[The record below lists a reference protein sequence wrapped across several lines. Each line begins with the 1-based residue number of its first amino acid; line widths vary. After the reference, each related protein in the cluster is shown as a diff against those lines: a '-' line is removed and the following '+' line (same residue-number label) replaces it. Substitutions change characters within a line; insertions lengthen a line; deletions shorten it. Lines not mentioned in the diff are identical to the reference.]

1 MEGVIGLLR
10 RLHVVQKG
18 RTAASAA
25 ARSVEFAFCWHRH
38 LQGRVVS
45 PSRWW
50 RLCVLQPPPAF
61 EDSRTPSSWRER
73 CAAGMSPS
81 SWKPFAPDSDV
92 PDLLDFIQDNRAGT
106 DAGDLPA
113 NSGDSES
120 SFQNTGREQV
130 FAFVHL
136 YLDKAPTQDPT
147 VTPSDNGMHDQG
159 DRPPVQSEP
168 EHDSSTIRDLRKLLK
183 SKDNSDQGSW
193 ATARG
198 PEKGVRW
205 RGGTPP
211 APPKWHYAKDDLRAF
226 SKFERRV
233 SIWQLQVKPY
243 MSEAE
248 AALSLYCSL
257 SGEPEEELEHLDI
270 KKLYAKDGI
279 SFLMEQL
286 RGPLQAK
293 QIYLKRKYLSD
304 YETIGRAPG
313 ESLRNYVNRYH
324 RAEKALLSIGIDVGL
339 TYDAESRGSRLLDRA
354 KLSTEQQRMVL
365 VGTNQSLNFEDV
377 KNALVLQYPDHK
389 PAPFLQGQ
397 SFRDQGQPGSTRP
410 PKGFGKSK
418 NSGKGNGFGSFPSS
432 SSSSGGTGNSYR
444 RAYVAEAEDQQE
456 DDQAQQLDAI
466 PEDDLA
472 EADDGDDDPELI
484 PDEGEDENIDNETV
498 ESLMEVLTVTSRKLQ
513 AMTQGRKYRGAP
525 RKSIEERKKS
535 SACSACGQV
544 GHWAGDPE
552 CSMRAKGKA
561 GGKGKHQPS
570 PDGDKK
576 GGAQKV
582 FSVRH
587 AGGHEILYD
596 FPEFDAGDSLQGQ
609 REAASRVHRTL
620 VVFQSSDCTCL
631 TNLSDLQGYCVVD
644 TACQR
649 SCSSRQWCHSHVD
662 LLKSFGLSAKC
673 TRRLEAFQFGAGPP
687 QRSDTCMYF
696 PVAFDVNQPMI
707 AMSASVLDN
716 VSIPFLASLA
726 VLKKMKI
733 VLDLARQKA
742 YIGLLDCTVDLHLLQ
757 GHLCLKISEFPASA
771 EQFDWSALDHHDC
784 EFLCSTSMIEE
795 AGVSLESS
803 ARDQAFASFVSD
815 AGGPSN
821 MVEQLEAHGASGK
834 ADLGTGSGTH
844 TPCVQAGGKE
854 RGREHHPGCK
864 GDPGQAE
871 KEAANAGAAPE
882 LHSSF
887 HEETR
892 QCSREVR
899 NMHRVPR
906 SMEVGRRWSNPWVAL
921 SSVFQVLCA
930 ALAVGPECGGRFM
943 DTSNGVFFNGATGI
957 SGKDTTS
964 ADFSNLGV
972 RVPWDTGDGDRAVPP
987 GRGGRGGRGLRL
999 DRPLEH
1005 PQHVAIK
1012 KGTQKRMIN
1021 NIEKSIELLNRELH
1035 VYHDQVEDSHH
1046 KSEADFLEL
1055 FWCHK
1060 FKKPG
1065 LECSLAQR
1073 ANHYGLSF
1081 VDLGTFDPGK
1091 QPQTF
1096 YEILQRT
1103 MPRVLMVHNMQRLWN
1118 HGKQLSEMILKCCE
1132 HQVDSQASFIIDFD
1146 MNIHEDPFG
1155 IMAIIGSLPG
1165 TREVIFKDDPQG
1177 TVHTFV
1183 TNSKCLARAS
1193 KKAPGTH
1200 DIADAM
1206 LASIQGEVRMKCPW
1220 RFDVEP
1226 HNVWYAPPV
1235 DDPDAWMSLLE
1246 SLEKRLGRSR
1256 YFYLSEGSKEMKQ
1269 LKQLVPWEIT
1279 RAQVC
1284 AQPMTRRL
1292 PSDIPFTH
1300 RGAAL
1305 LLNTGK
1311 LHVESEDMNEVRQPK
1326 LKFDT
1331 PVRTAILFYGMAEDD
1346 KPAAQGKDIPDVHV
1360 PGLRTDISFPGI
1372 PETITKEVKAAVARL
1387 HCNAGHPP
1395 KQELIRLL
1403 AAHGS
1408 INAAVLTAL
1417 DCMKCGT
1424 CERAR
1429 APLKPRPAAVP
1440 EFVGQFAEQLQA
1452 DVFYIRDLSSV
1463 NHPVLGVTCLATK
1476 FYQAA
1481 LLPSREPQMVL
1492 NELDRLWLR
1501 PYGYPLF
1508 ISVDADGAFEGVFL
1522 QHLQE
1527 SGVIVNVVP
1536 ADGHHQIGAI
1546 ERRNAVFRSVV
1557 ERLIDQNAVT
1567 NKEQLDLC
1575 MSAAIWAVNT
1585 SVHTRGRSSMQA
1597 VFGKLPRYPGDL
1609 FSDGTALASSDFHLM
1624 SEQLRSQGCQAVQ
1637 EMAASSVI
1645 RRALLRKTA
1654 TSRAK
1659 INELLP
1665 GSLVAY
1671 WRWNL
1676 KARGRKRGGYILGRL
1691 VVKDDKNAWVQSGGS
1706 LVQVTHEQLRPAVG
1720 IETWV
1725 PSAEDVRLL
1734 KEGGKLLQ
1742 EEEKKL
1748 YKATART
1755 TNFLLLDV
1763 TFLHRHSHSH
1773 SEENKLSVFLLVLLD
1788 NNKLNT
1794 VLMLLPSKFR
1804 FSLRAFSSRT
1814 FGRWEMTPGRGEL
1827 VQDQWGEPHRHHGHL
1842 NYNLLLHDNLQPQE
1856 YPRHHGDVLR
1866 QGWTKSVT
1874 EFLPHLPREQ
1884 HLLHHKHRH
1893 LNNYL
1898 PYHNLYQQLLRPR
1911 SFRFHLTFLFQLNQW
1926 IQQILVLLKMTSN
1939 LRDRLR
1945 KQKSLQVQ
1953 YHKQPGPAQRR
1964 RSLTTG
1970 PYHSYLRKEHM
1981 MHYKLLAHTRPP
1993 CIAFRCAAAKILEE
2007 EVSSDSSADEES
2019 TGTSRL
2025 TRQERKAIDREIPW
2039 RKLMSDYPSDIISL
2053 YVQANKKEYDS
2064 WMSWNS
2070 IRALSPAEA
2079 TKVKNHPVLRKRIMP
2094 SRNAYRDKNR
2104 GAGPSVKA
2112 KCRTVIQGC
2121 HDPDLGLLDRS
2132 SPTPT
2137 RLAEYV
2143 IYEIACAGY
2152 NRRFLKNKKAWK
2164 LWAGDVS
2171 TAFLQGQPQ
2180 ARDMPIFMK
2189 PPRDDIQAMAG
2200 TFTAELYEIIGNLY
2214 GLCNAPR
2221 TWINHIVSK
2230 LLEANFQRHRLDH
2243 TVYYKLDANGELM
2256 IVLLFHVDDFLVT
2269 YREDYRFKELQEM
2282 FTWGQTNL
2290 LDDGDFVFK
2299 GKEVSLKKNHL
2310 GEYKIVVT
2318 QKSFIDELE
2327 TGKLPHGR
2335 LGGDTRLSA
2344 SEVKEYRSCA
2354 GSLQWLSGTTRPDI
2368 AATVS
2373 LSNHGTENGPQELQ
2387 KLFECIDYLKA
2398 TPTDGLTFSGVALN
2412 FATTIVCYADSSWAN
2427 APGGKSQM
2435 GVLVLLTGP
2444 ECQEV
2449 VSRATILDWRSSRSP
2464 RVTRSTLASEA
2475 NAMDEGVDRS
2485 TFLNV
2490 FLSELLCGTVESAKQ
2505 RTAGVLKQL
2514 QVTDCKSLYDGVIS
2528 DNPSTEEKRTMISI
2542 RSIQALAT
2550 AQQLTMMLSGPP
2562 DRMLSCVVRVTK
2574 LPDKEAMREEDAVNS
2589 ERLIRVFAWPPF
2601 AITAPPPGPAQIVD
2615 DMQKPPAAQD
2625 PHLED
2630 YVLQLERQLSVKAG
2644 MLEEALRLHRSF
2656 HMRLLT
2662 LEEGLSWKDN
2672 QLAALAQQFE
2682 DVSLKATQASRACS
2696 DWKIRAERLEEENC
2710 AFRNDLQESREK
2722 NQQPSSLH

>member
-1 MEGVIGLLR
+1 MIPTPLL
-10 RLHVVQKG
+10 
-18 RTAASAA
+18 A
-25 ARSVEFAFCWHRH
+25 
-38 LQGRVVS
+38 
-45 PSRWW
+45 
-50 RLCVLQPPPAF
+50 PPPH
-61 EDSRTPSSWRER
+61 E
-73 CAAGMSPS
+73 
-81 SWKPFAPDSDV
+81 DV

-113 NSGDSES
+113 NSGDEHVRPRGLSGLDWERR
-120 SFQNTGREQV
+120 FREQFPEHRARASAWLPQV
-130 FAFVHL
+130 PDFPGFPQRDTNVLEHTELWTCRQCQSSDCRWDRLRDSWFCGQCGSNQL
-136 YLDKAPTQDPT
+136 YDASQPAAVETAQGVWMYTPHAPSSSAGSSPRSSPSSTSTWTRPQERHGVRNQPGPGPPDRQFGETAESEAPTQDPT
-147 VTPSDNGMHDQG
+147 VTPSDNGMHDQGGPRPARPNRRQRRSERLGRG

-410 PKGFGKSK
+410 PKGFGKGK

-552 CSMRAKGKA
+552 CSMSAKGKA

-620 VVFQSSDCTCL
+620 VVFQSSDRTCL

-649 SCSSRQWCHSHVD
+649 SCSSRQWCHSHAD

-1065 LECSLAQR
+1065 LECNLAQR

-1527 SGVIVNVVP
+1527 SGVTVNVVP

-1742 EEEKKL
+1742 AGLWDDGREPGPPPLEEPLEP
-1748 YKATART
+1748 
-1755 TNFLLLDV
+1755 D
-1763 TFLHRHSHSH
+1763 LHVAPVPGGG
-1773 SEENKLSVFLLVLLD
+1773 EEVVQGDGSNYQ
-1788 NNKLNT
+1788 
-1794 VLMLLPSKFR
+1794 LP
-1804 FSLRAFSSRT
+1804 A
-1814 FGRWEMTPGRGEL
+1814 PGRDVPAQAQPQPLGGEQAVSL
-1827 VQDQWGEPHRHHGHL
+1827 PPGALGQQQAEHRPDASPQQVQIFSPRFQQQNIWQMGDDARPGRARSRSVGRAPPTPRTPQ
-1842 NYNLLLHDNLQPQE
+1842 LQPPT
-1856 YPRHHGDVLR
+1856 PRQPSTPRVPATPRRRASARLDQIRDGVPATPTKRAAPSTPQAQTPEQLPPVPQPLPATPAPSEFPFSPDFPFSAEPMDSADFGAPQDDEQP
-1866 QGWTKSVT
+1866 QGSTAQAEVASSAVPQAAGT
-1874 EFLPHLPREQ
+1874 SSETQIADDGPLPQLPAKRTHDALQ
-1884 HLLHHKHRH
+1884 ASSAHKFGYLHKHKPKDIPSILLTH
-1893 LNNYL
+1893 FVLDTL
-1898 PYHNLYQQLLRPR
+1898 TEIAKPEGGWDGSPYIA
-1911 SFRFHLTFLFQLNQW
+1911 S
-1926 IQQILVLLKMTSN
+1926 
-1939 LRDRLR
+1939 
-1945 KQKSLQVQ
+1945 
-1953 YHKQPGPAQRR
+1953 G
-1964 RSLTTG
+1964 
-1970 PYHSYLRKEHM
+1970 
-1981 MHYKLLAHTRPP
+1981 PP

-2094 SRNAYRDKNR
+2094 SRNA
-2104 GAGPSVKA
+2104 
-2112 KCRTVIQGC
+2112 
-2121 HDPDLGLLDRS
+2121 
-2132 SPTPT
+2132 
-2137 RLAEYV
+2137 
-2143 IYEIACAGY
+2143 
-2152 NRRFLKNKKAWK
+2152 
-2164 LWAGDVS
+2164 
-2171 TAFLQGQPQ
+2171 
-2180 ARDMPIFMK
+2180 
-2189 PPRDDIQAMAG
+2189 
-2200 TFTAELYEIIGNLY
+2200 
-2214 GLCNAPR
+2214 
-2221 TWINHIVSK
+2221 
-2230 LLEANFQRHRLDH
+2230 
-2243 TVYYKLDANGELM
+2243 
-2256 IVLLFHVDDFLVT
+2256 
-2269 YREDYRFKELQEM
+2269 
-2282 FTWGQTNL
+2282 
-2290 LDDGDFVFK
+2290 
-2299 GKEVSLKKNHL
+2299 
-2310 GEYKIVVT
+2310 
-2318 QKSFIDELE
+2318 
-2327 TGKLPHGR
+2327 
-2335 LGGDTRLSA
+2335 
-2344 SEVKEYRSCA
+2344 
-2354 GSLQWLSGTTRPDI
+2354 
-2368 AATVS
+2368 
-2373 LSNHGTENGPQELQ
+2373 
-2387 KLFECIDYLKA
+2387 
-2398 TPTDGLTFSGVALN
+2398 
-2412 FATTIVCYADSSWAN
+2412 
-2427 APGGKSQM
+2427 
-2435 GVLVLLTGP
+2435 
-2444 ECQEV
+2444 
-2449 VSRATILDWRSSRSP
+2449 
-2464 RVTRSTLASEA
+2464 
-2475 NAMDEGVDRS
+2475 
-2485 TFLNV
+2485 
-2490 FLSELLCGTVESAKQ
+2490 
-2505 RTAGVLKQL
+2505 
-2514 QVTDCKSLYDGVIS
+2514 
-2528 DNPSTEEKRTMISI
+2528 
-2542 RSIQALAT
+2542 
-2550 AQQLTMMLSGPP
+2550 
-2562 DRMLSCVVRVTK
+2562 
-2574 LPDKEAMREEDAVNS
+2574 
-2589 ERLIRVFAWPPF
+2589 
-2601 AITAPPPGPAQIVD
+2601 
-2615 DMQKPPAAQD
+2615 
-2625 PHLED
+2625 
-2630 YVLQLERQLSVKAG
+2630 
-2644 MLEEALRLHRSF
+2644 
-2656 HMRLLT
+2656 
-2662 LEEGLSWKDN
+2662 
-2672 QLAALAQQFE
+2672 
-2682 DVSLKATQASRACS
+2682 
-2696 DWKIRAERLEEENC
+2696 
-2710 AFRNDLQESREK
+2710 
-2722 NQQPSSLH
+2722 